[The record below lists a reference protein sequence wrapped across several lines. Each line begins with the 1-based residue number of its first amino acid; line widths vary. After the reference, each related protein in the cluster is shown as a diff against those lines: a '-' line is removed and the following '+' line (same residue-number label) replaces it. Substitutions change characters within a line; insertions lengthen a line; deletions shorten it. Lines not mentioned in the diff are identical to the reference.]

1 MPRRFDFGAETQ
13 ESCQNR
19 AMAQRVPFDEP
30 DHNASLIIRKLAEG
44 SPAKRGKVLRT
55 AIGSDS
61 LDHRELLRRLAT
73 DSARPVEPAGSDDHV
88 HWSAAALLRRF
99 ARLRLPPHEA
109 RSIAGELLERAGVL
123 PEMTDWTNV
132 LDRGELA
139 ARLEVLCATD
149 AWDESLAP
157 FVTFFFRASVADLYQ
172 PAALAMG
179 RHLHHSAALRK
190 YLQRFAGD
198 RGIALDQPVQLNG
211 KRRSRRILLALAA
224 ASGTDV
230 PEFQLTRE
238 PIARQ
243 GKQAVIPEN
252 AADLSVVLLAL
263 QVQREALPDETAMDA
278 LCQGTL
284 AQITQLPLE
293 RVSRAT
299 VQRFGELLPACGDAA
314 ASIWHKQYEREVAA
328 MRSLPA
334 GRFGRRVAGL
344 YRIDDLLRYLA
355 AWPHDRAAPLVRDM
369 VERSPH
375 DLAALF
381 ALARWSLWHAR
392 QQTDDP
398 LPVTHASEG
407 LPASGPLTPS
417 SVLKRINALARD
429 GRAGDQL
436 HDDELFSPPVSE
448 HQLILVDDL
457 SRSLAQREAWLSHSE
472 RERALYAM
480 LLLDLV
486 QHDPRPSAQLNSR
499 LIQQG
504 IDAGDV
510 HEPDD
515 GGSNTAARLLL
526 RLLTW
531 EPPGAE
537 ELIDLRTL
545 HRIDDARTLLAL
557 LPSHRNSP
565 LLSGLVDAFEH
576 QLRWKLRHEE
586 HFSPERFLALLE
598 IREPHRSFFPAL
610 AALCDGRTFH
620 RTDGTDVDVLSMVQ
634 RHAEETATIGT
645 DDDFGRSLARLCER
659 LQALLEE
666 TDEDL
671 PAHLEQLVETIGEAA
686 AGQPGRPGTVL
697 GVLRALHGEQRAV
710 LQDGYP
716 AWSDRSLNRWQREL
730 APDLLRIMTLAHAL
744 LPPDWHNGD
753 EVREAVASL
762 RSILDLHLIQLAR
775 SLPRFEAAQ
784 LRRVQMRCDAALH
797 AWGEAVEQVLGQ
809 WPESALRKDQ
819 LDFDACATAFAE
831 IGRIEHDLLRG
842 HLVRIFWQSL
852 RHWATER
859 ATGKVDAW
867 KLERDLLDQ
876 SLSRELHEANET
888 AAMAHWTETDRTR
901 MTHSQVALWCDLAE
915 RATERNEEQRVLQL
929 AETERYAPLRTNA
942 AAAGT
947 VRLLRQ
953 WCLDR
958 YLLRSSAALRN
969 DLRRQAGKPRRGM
982 LTECAAFF
990 GNFSAVWLAMLIGAI
1005 FMLDFGDAWTDMAD
1019 PDIADVRGI
1028 TITFL
1033 IGLGGAFGY
1042 IVWNLRQKS
1051 GLSPGEAS
1059 WPRRRV
1065 QLVRASAF
1073 AGLCLLYTLLVV
1085 TGMWWLLSR
1094 TDAVVEGVWAIGHI
1108 IVWAGFAM
1116 FAGVFLGLLGGG

>member
-1 MPRRFDFGAETQ
+1 
-13 ESCQNR
+13 
-19 AMAQRVPFDEP
+19 MAQMAPIGEP
-30 DHNASLIIRKLAEG
+30 DHNANSIIREIGEG
-44 SPAKRGKVLRT
+44 SPAKRVEVLRK

-73 DSARPVEPAGSDDHV
+73 DSARPVETAGSDDHV

-99 ARLRLPPHEA
+99 DRLRLPPREA
-109 RSIAGELLERAGVL
+109 RSLAGALLERAGVL
-123 PEMTDWTNV
+123 TELADWTNV
-132 LDRGELA
+132 LDRDELA
-139 ARLEVLCATD
+139 ARLEVLHATA

-179 RHLHHSAALRK
+179 RHLHHSAALRE
-190 YLQRFAGD
+190 YFQRFADD
-198 RGIALDQPVQLNG
+198 RGVALDQPVQLNG
-211 KRRSRRILLALAA
+211 TRPARRILLALTA
-224 ASGTDV
+224 ASGTDI
-230 PEFQLTRE
+230 PELQLTRE

-243 GKQAVIPEN
+243 GEQAVIPEN
-252 AADLSVVLLAL
+252 AADLSIVLLAL
-263 QVQREALPDETAMDA
+263 QVQREVRPDEMEMDA
-278 LCQGTL
+278 VCQSTL
-284 AQITQLPLE
+284 EQITQLPLE

-299 VQRFGELLPACGDAA
+299 VQRFGELLPACRDAA
-314 ASIWHKQYEREVAA
+314 ASIWQKQYEREVAA

-344 YRIDDLLRYLA
+344 CRIDDLLRYLA
-355 AWPHDRAAPLVRDM
+355 AWSHDRAEPLVRDM
-369 VERSPH
+369 AERSAH
-375 DLAALF
+375 DPAAHF

-392 QQTDDP
+392 QQTEGP
-398 LPVTHASEG
+398 PPVPRAPEG

-417 SVLKRINALARD
+417 SVLKRIEALARD
-429 GRAGDQL
+429 GREGDQL
-436 HDDELFSPPVSE
+436 QDDELFSGPVSE
-448 HQLILVDDL
+448 HQLSLVDDL
-457 SRSLAQREAWLSHSE
+457 SRTLAQREAWLSHSE

-486 QHDPRPSAQLNSR
+486 QHDPRPPDQLTSR

-504 IDAGDV
+504 IGAGDV
-510 HEPDD
+510 HELGD
-515 GGSNTAARLLL
+515 GGSDTVARLLV

-537 ELIDLRTL
+537 ELIDVRTL

-557 LPSHRNSP
+557 LPSHRTSP

-576 QLRWKLRHEE
+576 QLRWNLRHDE

-610 AALCDGRTFH
+610 AVLCEGRTFR
-620 RTDGTDVDVLSMVQ
+620 RTDGTVVDVLSMVQ
-634 RHAEETATIGT
+634 RHAEEATTIGT
-645 DDDFGRSLARLCER
+645 DDAFGRSLARLCER
-659 LQALLEE
+659 LQALLDE
-666 TDEDL
+666 TNDDL
-671 PAHLEQLVETIGEAA
+671 PAHLEQLFETIGEAA
-686 AGQPGRPGTVL
+686 DGQPGRPGTVL
-697 GVLRALHGEQRAV
+697 GVLHALHGEQRAV

-716 AWSDRSLNRWQREL
+716 AWSDRTLNRWQREL
-730 APDLLRIMTLAHAL
+730 APDLLRIKTLAHAL
-744 LPPDWHNGD
+744 LPPDWRSGD

-762 RSILDLHLIQLAR
+762 RSMLETHLIQLAR

-784 LRRVQMRCDAALH
+784 LRHVQMRCDAALH
-797 AWGEAVEQVLGQ
+797 AWGEAVEHILGQ

-819 LDFDACATAFAE
+819 LNFDACATVFAE

-859 ATGKVDAW
+859 ATGTVDAW
-867 KLERDLLDQ
+867 KLELDLLDQ

-888 AAMAHWTETDRTR
+888 TAASHWTDADRTR
-901 MTHSQVALWCDLAE
+901 MTHSQVTLWCDLAV

-929 AETERYAPLRTNA
+929 AEAERYAPLRTNA
-942 AAAGT
+942 AAAET
-947 VRLLRQ
+947 VRLVRQ

-982 LTECAAFF
+982 LIEYAAFF

-1042 IVWNLRQKS
+1042 IVWNLRRKS

-1059 WPRRRV
+1059 WPRRRT

-1116 FAGVFLGLLGGG
+1116 FAGVFLGLLAGGD